1 MFLAKISWSTDM
13 GSYERDRHHQD
24 KDYIPDHPDIHQYLI
39 RAIFPAP
46 THTHITMPPK
56 TQRVVV
62 ERAGGRRVG
71 AAQKGYFGQAYD
83 AVTSSENASV
93 VRSIAVF
100 GVRETPGSVG

>member
-1 MFLAKISWSTDM
+1 
-13 GSYERDRHHQD
+13 
-24 KDYIPDHPDIHQYLI
+24 
-39 RAIFPAP
+39 
-46 THTHITMPPK
+46 MPGPK

-71 AAQKGYFGQAYD
+71 GVQQKGYFGQAYE

-100 GVRETPGSVG
+100 GVRYDPLDSIGWMTKTED